1 MRVTNGGLA
10 KIDTHARK
18 SCESESSA
26 NLCPLSYSHSWGVNE
41 RIGAQ
46 VVGLY
51 TGSLPLIPIAAARR
65 RRLMF
70 NCTHMYVL
78 CFVSV
83 LYYSLVY
90 VNLFPTDWIY
100 FTCNTDFC
108 YCTFFVHLIHAKI
121 LCIVHLFRI
130 IYASMFLIILQ
141 NKMEKCFY
149 SFEITYRKSSQGGGR
164 AGLTGKWKNNIQC
177 VHQPFD
183 SLH

>member
-1 MRVTNGGLA
+1 
-10 KIDTHARK
+10 
-18 SCESESSA
+18 
-26 NLCPLSYSHSWGVNE
+26 
-41 RIGAQ
+41 
-46 VVGLY
+46 
-51 TGSLPLIPIAAARR
+51 
-65 RRLMF
+65 MF

-78 CFVSV
+78 CFVNV

-130 IYASMFLIILQ
+130 IYVSMFLIILQ

-149 SFEITYRKSSQGGGR
+149 SFEITYRKSSQGGGGGEL
-164 AGLTGKWKNNIQC
+164 ALPASGKTISSVYTSRSTHCIEVTYTMTSIFYQTTHNHNNIMSC
-177 VHQPFD
+177 FKR
-183 SLH
+183 